1 MSTLL
6 LMFTTFNINLLI
18 IPPSSCQTKILCT
31 SHFIDVNGNVLKI
44 QENLTTTSQDTFKFK
59 IDKIVQINEAC
70 VGCIHPNY
78 TNSW

>member
-1 MSTLL
+1 
-6 LMFTTFNINLLI
+6 
-18 IPPSSCQTKILCT
+18 
-31 SHFIDVNGNVLKI
+31 VNGNVLKI

-78 TNSW
+78 TNSWWHVVYTNYFFDYNSKKIEEKL